1 MTPLPT
7 NPLGDSGLEITRVGF
22 GAWALGGGG
31 WAFSWGDQ
39 DDAASVAAIR
49 HAIESGINW
58 IDTAAVY
65 GLGHSEEIV
74 AAALSGIPEADR
86 PYLFTKCGL
95 VWDDADRTKSARRVG
110 AAASIRAELEASL
123 ARLGQERVDLYQMHW
138 PPDDGTPLE
147 EYWQTLLDLVAE
159 GKIGAAALSN
169 HDVGQLERAEALGH
183 VSAVQPP
190 FSPINRSAAA
200 DVLPWCAGHRT
211 GAIVYSPMQSGLL
224 SGAFSA
230 ERAAALGTGD
240 WRSRNAEFSGERLT
254 ANLALAEVLGGIG
267 ERHGTG
273 AGSVA
278 IAWTLAFAGVSGAI
292 VGARS
297 PAQVD
302 GWLTASSLELSTEE
316 LDEIARAIERTGA
329 GSGPTR
335 P

>member
-1 MTPLPT
+1 
-7 NPLGDSGLEITRVGF
+7 
-22 GAWALGGGG
+22 
-31 WAFSWGDQ
+31 
-39 DDAASVAAIR
+39 
-49 HAIESGINW
+49 
-58 IDTAAVY
+58 
-65 GLGHSEEIV
+65 
-74 AAALSGIPEADR
+74 
-86 PYLFTKCGL
+86 
-95 VWDDADRTKSARRVG
+95 
-110 AAASIRAELEASL
+110 
-123 ARLGQERVDLYQMHW
+123 MHW

-147 EYWQTLLDLVAE
+147 DVLAALLDLVAE
-159 GKIGAAALSN
+159 GKVGAAALSN

-200 DVLPWCAGHRT
+200 DVLPWCAGHDT

-335 P
+335 PSTASQPASIARRSEATKSAAPLAPSPSSSRRISAEPTTTPSATAQTSAACSGFETPTPTSTGVSVTALKRRAITSAEAPSVARSPVTPSSPTA